1 MYKIKNTSY
10 KDQYNN
16 ILRFDQN
23 IKRADTDD
31 GEIQAAD
38 INPVATLLRTE
49 YSIVLFCYFLKE

>member
-10 KDQYNN
+10 KDRYNN